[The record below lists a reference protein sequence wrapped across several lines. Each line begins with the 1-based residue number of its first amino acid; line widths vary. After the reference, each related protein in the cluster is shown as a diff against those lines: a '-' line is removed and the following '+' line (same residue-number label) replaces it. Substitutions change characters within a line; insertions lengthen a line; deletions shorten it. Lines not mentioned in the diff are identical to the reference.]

1 MGARRSYR
9 HRVKVME
16 PVAVQDQTTGDM
28 VTYWQPLALDS
39 SVTLDAVPAD
49 VLTGPGREF
58 REAGALRSEVS
69 LRVSFRW
76 FSGLLSTH
84 RIEWEGLGY
93 EISSI
98 ERDATGRLEYRIAC
112 RGVGQALAEV
122 PTAALYPL
130 ADDGT
135 VAASFGRGPA
145 AATPPGYQSITYTYA
160 APATGNLALAT
171 PASANLWTSQAVAVG
186 GNKVAA
192 ELRFDTLPSGDF
204 DGVGLSA
211 IASAAGSPVL
221 SEINT
226 FALSRSGGVVTVS
239 GEGGVV
245 GTTATALPGFR
256 IGMEFDGA
264 TGAVKFVTT
273 DGVLGTAAGR
283 FTPGRAQTVTVRIA
297 DDGTTAA
304 GQQVSVTLIPAA
316 ADMTLTYSAGA
327 LDLGGTEIAP

>member
-1 MGARRSYR
+1 MAPRRSYR

-16 PVAVQDQTTGDM
+16 PVVVQDQTTGDM

-160 APATGNLALAT
+160 GAGDGQPCAGHPRLGEPVDIPGGSGRREQSRRGAAIRHPSEWRLRRGRPVGNSL
-171 PASANLWTSQAVAVG
+171 G
-186 GNKVAA
+186 G
-192 ELRFDTLPSGDF
+192 R
-204 DGVGLSA
+204 
-211 IASAAGSPVL
+211 
-221 SEINT
+221 
-226 FALSRSGGVVTVS
+226 VS
-239 GEGGVV
+239 GS
-245 GTTATALPGFR
+245 FR
-256 IGMEFDGA
+256 DQYF
-264 TGAVKFVTT
+264 
-273 DGVLGTAAGR
+273 
-283 FTPGRAQTVTVRIA
+283 RAFA
-297 DDGTTAA
+297 
-304 GQQVSVTLIPAA
+304 
-316 ADMTLTYSAGA
+316 
-327 LDLGGTEIAP
+327 